1 MPNFMPTIAVDIDS
15 DMMYVEDHETEAD
28 DDSSAWLPIKNRVTE
43 LEVIPA
49 QSSQNNVEQPSASS
63 QEPASSTIAT
73 QHIRGSS
80 KRKGHEEAET
90 LDDVR
95 KKIYKRELQ
104 HMEERFELEKK
115 LLLEKHHKEIEILE
129 IKKLIALKELNK

>member
-1 MPNFMPTIAVDIDS
+1 MSCQQSLLDIDS

-28 DDSSAWLPIKNRVTE
+28 DDSSAWLPIKNRMRE

-49 QSSQNNVEQPSASS
+49 QSSQDNGEQPSASS
-63 QEPASSTIAT
+63 QEPCNTTSSTIAT

-80 KRKGHEEAET
+80 KRKEHNEEVET
-90 LDDVR
+90 LDGVR

-104 HMEERFELEKK
+104 HMDNGR
-115 LLLEKHHKEIEILE
+115 EI
-129 IKKLIALKELNK
+129 